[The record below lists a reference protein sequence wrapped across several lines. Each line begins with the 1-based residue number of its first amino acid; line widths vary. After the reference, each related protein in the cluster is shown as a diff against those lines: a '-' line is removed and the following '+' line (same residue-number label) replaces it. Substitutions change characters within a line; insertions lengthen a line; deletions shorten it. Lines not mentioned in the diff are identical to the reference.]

1 MEKSNQLKAANF
13 ESSKEFLATLEKATF
28 IENPLNELA
37 SSPTA
42 IVYYGTPCCTL
53 KCCIPCNCLKCKCD
67 CGDFF
72 AYNTLTVNGDVQK
85 YLFKNIARL
94 NCSIF
99 CTDLINRFDYC
110 KSISLSSFDQY
121 SSDAGVEGAEMVKEN
136 NCVLFGICSYFL
148 DVFTKPNNKLAGIV
162 QFRGCCS
169 ELCNCS
175 GSSCCSFCKNCSD
188 CCYDFY
194 YCCDILSPNKQ
205 IVYTIYLRKCCLS
218 CFPIGCCNVLNF
230 TIKAPDGTN
239 VGEIEGRRNCCSFM
253 GICGANYTYTIQFP
267 GNSTPEL
274 KLTIINAVTAIDI
287 FYV

>member
-99 CTDLINRFDYC
+99 CTDLINRFDYSKVFLC
-110 KSISLSSFDQY
+110 LLLTNILPMLESKALKWLKKII
-121 SSDAGVEGAEMVKEN
+121 V
-136 NCVLFGICSYFL
+136 YFL
-148 DVFTKPNNKLAGIV
+148 EF
-162 QFRGCCS
+162 
-169 ELCNCS
+169 
-175 GSSCCSFCKNCSD
+175 
-188 CCYDFY
+188 
-194 YCCDILSPNKQ
+194 
-205 IVYTIYLRKCCLS
+205 
-218 CFPIGCCNVLNF
+218 VL
-230 TIKAPDGTN
+230 
-239 VGEIEGRRNCCSFM
+239 
-253 GICGANYTYTIQFP
+253 
-267 GNSTPEL
+267 
-274 KLTIINAVTAIDI
+274 I
-287 FYV
+287 F